1 MGKLRLTMAQAL
13 VKFLDNQYLE
23 VDGEEHKF
31 VKGIF
36 AIFGHGNVLG
46 MGQALEQDS
55 GEMRVYQGRNEQG
68 MAHVATGFARQ
79 SLRRQI
85 IACTSSI
92 GPGAANMITAAA
104 TATANRIP
112 LLLLPGDVFATRQP
126 DPVLQQIEQSHDLSI
141 TTNDAFRAVSK
152 YWDRITRPE
161 QLMSA
166 CINATR
172 VLTDPAE
179 TGAVTLCL
187 PQDVQGEAWDYPQ
200 SFFTRRVHRLDRR
213 PASVAQLADAVAAI
227 KASRKPLIVCGGGVK
242 YSGAGEALTHFAER
256 YGVPFA
262 ETQAGKGSVVSSHPY
277 NVGGVGETGCLAAN
291 LLAKEADLVIGLG
304 TRFSDFTTSSKWI
317 FQHPGVRFLNINVS
331 NFDAW
336 KLDGIPMLAD
346 AREALTALD
355 DALSGESWQAGWGEQ
370 IESVQSR
377 QLKETQ
383 RVYQAVWQ
391 ETAFVP
397 EIDDHLDRES
407 VYREFRQITDSTL
420 TQSSV
425 LGVLNETLP
434 ADAVIVA
441 AAGSL
446 PGDLQRVWRNRATNT
461 YHVEYGYSCMGYEV
475 SAALG
480 VKLAQP
486 QSEVYS
492 LVGDGS
498 FMMLHSELVT
508 SLQERAK
515 INIVLLDNMANGCI
529 NNLQMEHGMDS
540 FGTEFRFRCAESG
553 QLQGGLVPV
562 DFATVAAGY
571 GCKTWRVTTLEELRH
586 ALDAARR
593 ETVST
598 LIDIKVLPKTMVHKY
613 GSWWNVGVAQSA
625 LSERI
630 RKVAQMI
637 NEKRAQARDY

>member
-1 MGKLRLTMAQAL
+1 M
-13 VKFLDNQYLE
+13 
-23 VDGEEHKF
+23 
-31 VKGIF
+31 
-36 AIFGHGNVLG
+36 
-46 MGQALEQDS
+46 
-55 GEMRVYQGRNEQG
+55 
-68 MAHVATGFARQ
+68 
-79 SLRRQI
+79 
-85 IACTSSI
+85 I
-92 GPGAANMITAAA
+92 G
-104 TATANRIP
+104 
-112 LLLLPGDVFATRQP
+112 V
-126 DPVLQQIEQSHDLSI
+126 
-141 TTNDAFRAVSK
+141 
-152 YWDRITRPE
+152 
-161 QLMSA
+161 
-166 CINATR
+166 
-172 VLTDPAE
+172 
-179 TGAVTLCL
+179 
-187 PQDVQGEAWDYPQ
+187 
-200 SFFTRRVHRLDRR
+200 
-213 PASVAQLADAVAAI
+213 
-227 KASRKPLIVCGGGVK
+227 
-242 YSGAGEALTHFAER
+242 
-256 YGVPFA
+256 
-262 ETQAGKGSVVSSHPY
+262 
-277 NVGGVGETGCLAAN
+277 
-291 LLAKEADLVIGLG
+291 G
-304 TRFSDFTTSSKWI
+304 TRFSDFTTASKWI
-317 FQHPGVRFLNINVS
+317 FQHPEVRFLNINVS

-336 KLDGIPMLAD
+336 KLDGIAMLAD
-346 AREALTALD
+346 AREAMTALD
-355 DALSGESWQAGWGEQ
+355 AALADSGWQAGWGAQ

-391 ETAFVP
+391 EKSFVP

-434 ADAVIVA
+434 AEAVIVA

-446 PGDLQRVWRNRATNT
+446 PGDLQRVWRNRAENT

-475 SAALG
+475 NAALG

-515 INIVLLDNMANGCI
+515 INVVLFDNMANGCI

-540 FGTEFRFRCAESG
+540 FGTEFRYRQPETG

-562 DFATVAAGY
+562 DFATIAAGY
-571 GCKTWRVTTLEELRH
+571 GCKTWRVTTLDELRH

-613 GSWWNVGVAQSA
+613 GSWWNVGIAQTA